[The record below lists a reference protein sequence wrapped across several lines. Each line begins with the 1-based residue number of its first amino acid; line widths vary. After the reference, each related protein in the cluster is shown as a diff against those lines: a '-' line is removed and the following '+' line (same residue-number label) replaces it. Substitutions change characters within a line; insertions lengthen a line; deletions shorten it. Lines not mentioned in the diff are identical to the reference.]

1 MGALPPAP
9 RAFSPAGL
17 EGKALTD
24 SVLQRNYVIMDD
36 KEFGTIKGWFAGRLP
51 DGWFKGVEVTIEDDQ
66 IVVLGTLPELNV
78 GSTPEEKEGAAA
90 GRIARF
96 REETRGER
104 IGIAQEA
111 EERFHKFVTW
121 GAKLGGVTKRF
132 NPGGG
137 GRGSGDQ
144 RRVMI
149 GRWLRRRHGRHAQ
162 APAAQS
168 QSQVF

>member
-1 MGALPPAP
+1 
-9 RAFSPAGL
+9 
-17 EGKALTD
+17 
-24 SVLQRNYVIMDD
+24 MDE
-36 KEFGTIKGWFAGRLP
+36 KEFGSIKGWFAGRLP
-51 DGWFKGVEVTIEDDQ
+51 DGWFTGTEVTLEDDQ
-66 IVVLGTLPELNV
+66 IVVLGTLPELKV

-111 EERFHKFVTW
+111 EERFHKYVTW

-137 GRGSGDQ
+137 GGSSAD

-149 GRWLRRRHGRHAQ
+149 GRMWRRRGRHARQ
-162 APAAQS
+162 AESQQN

>member
-1 MGALPPAP
+1 
-9 RAFSPAGL
+9 
-17 EGKALTD
+17 
-24 SVLQRNYVIMDD
+24 MDD
-36 KEFGTIKGWFAGRLP
+36 KELGSIKGWFAGRLP
-51 DGWFKGVEVTIEDDQ
+51 DGWFTGVEVAVEDDQ
-66 IVVLGTLPELNV
+66 IVVIGTLPDINV

-104 IGIAQEA
+104 IGVAREA
-111 EERFHKFVTW
+111 EERFKKYVTW

-137 GRGSGDQ
+137 GGGGRGDD
-144 RRVMI
+144 RRSVMI
-149 GRWLRRRHGRHAQ
+149 RRWMRRHRGHRERE
-162 APAAQS
+162 PER

>member
-1 MGALPPAP
+1 
-9 RAFSPAGL
+9 
-17 EGKALTD
+17 
-24 SVLQRNYVIMDD
+24 MDE

-51 DGWFKGVEVTIEDDQ
+51 DGWFTGVEVTIEDDQ
-66 IVVLGTLPELNV
+66 IVVLGALPELKV
-78 GSTPEEKEGAAA
+78 GSTTEEKEGAAA

-111 EERFHKFVTW
+111 EERFHKYVTW

-132 NPGGG
+132 NAGGG
-137 GRGSGDQ
+137 GRSSAD

-149 GRWLRRRHGRHAQ
+149 GRWWRRSRGRHGAATPG
-162 APAAQS
+162 APTTTGGT
-168 QSQVF
+168 QVF

>member
-1 MGALPPAP
+1 
-9 RAFSPAGL
+9 
-17 EGKALTD
+17 
-24 SVLQRNYVIMDD
+24 MDE

-51 DGWFKGVEVTIEDDQ
+51 DGWFTGVEVTVEDDQ

-96 REETRGER
+96 REETRGDR

-111 EERFHKFVTW
+111 EERFKKYVTW
-121 GAKLGGVTKRF
+121 GARLGGVTKRF

-137 GRGSGDQ
+137 GRSGGGGQ
-144 RRVMI
+144 RVMI
-149 GRWLRRRHGRHAQ
+149 GRTWRRGRGRHSR
-162 APAAQS
+162 PAETQAQS

>member
-1 MGALPPAP
+1 M
-9 RAFSPAGL
+9 
-17 EGKALTD
+17 TD
-24 SVLQRNYVIMDD
+24 SDLQRNYVIMDE

-51 DGWFKGVEVTIEDDQ
+51 DGWFKGVEVTLEDDQ

-111 EERFHKFVTW
+111 EERFKKYVTW
-121 GAKLGGVTKRF
+121 GAKLGSITKRF

-137 GRGSGDQ
+137 GGSHDD

-168 QSQVF
+168 QSQIF